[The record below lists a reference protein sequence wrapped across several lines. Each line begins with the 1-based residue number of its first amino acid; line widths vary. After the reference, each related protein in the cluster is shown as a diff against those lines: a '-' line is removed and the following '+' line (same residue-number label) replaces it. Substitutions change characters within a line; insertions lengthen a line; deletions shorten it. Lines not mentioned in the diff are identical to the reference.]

1 MGAGPGPRTFSPPS
15 FSNSPISAATV
26 PTGAA
31 AVATTAVPSPL
42 MNVRRETW
50 GRPVLGGRLLMRGVS
65 HEGCAFAETPLEDG
79 VLAVIDP
86 PQREQWFVGNHFL
99 RDRDRVR
106 RHRGTGR
113 VPERFA

>member
-1 MGAGPGPRTFSPPS
+1 MGTASGPRIFSPPS

-26 PTGAA
+26 LTGAA

-42 MNVRRETW
+42 RNERRESS
-50 GRPVLGGRLLMRGVS
+50 GRPALGGRLLMRGVS
-65 HEGCAFAETPLEDG
+65 HEGCAFAETPLEDV

-86 PQREQWFVGNHFL
+86 PQREQRFVDSHFL

-106 RHRGTGR
+106 RH
-113 VPERFA
+113 